1 MRQGSLHYRRS
12 YNMKNVVFVEIQT
25 FSEIQTHAIIDNNDG
40 SFTSMPKSTYDE
52 MIAAQENAPAFPV
65 TPPNYEQTHEGAE

>member
-1 MRQGSLHYRRS
+1 ME
-12 YNMKNVVFVEIQT
+12 NVMFVEIQT

-52 MIAAQENAPAFPV
+52 MVAAQENAPIFNIATN
-65 TPPNYEQTHEGAE
+65 TPTEQTQEGEE